1 MKSQAAYRPGAG
13 ERLPN
18 TQRGAL
24 RRGAG
29 SHCHLNQYMA
39 SRQTPAQECRV
50 SDPNID
56 AMIGDGSPSTG
67 MNKTCAG
74 RNWFELLVQ
83 PVTLPNVEVLA

>member
-1 MKSQAAYRPGAG
+1 MKSQAAYRPGARD
-13 ERLPN
+13 RLPN

-29 SHCHLNQYMA
+29 SHCHLNQSMA

-56 AMIGDGSPSTG
+56 AMIGDGP
-67 MNKTCAG
+67 APQ
-74 RNWFELLVQ
+74 LV
-83 PVTLPNVEVLA
+83 